1 MSGRSQNLV
10 WRTVAWL
17 FLLGYLLINLIPV
30 GWLIDTSIKTDADA
44 VAFPPV
50 VFPAQLTLSAFDLA
64 LNQFQILANIRNSLI
79 ITGGTTACCALLG
92 VVAAYG
98 FSRFAFPGRQFLIV
112 LVIATRMVAPIAMVI
127 PFLVLAR
134 DLELFNSKMIL
145 VIANTALNLPFVIWM
160 MKGFFDSIPT
170 ELDEA
175 ARIDGCSHLEAL
187 WRVVLPVA
195 LPGLAATMILV
206 FVFTWNEFL
215 FAWALTSNLAAE
227 PLTVALKDFIGE
239 QVTSWPLFS
248 AAGVLA
254 IIPAVVFAAI
264 FQRYIVAGLGA
275 GGVKG

>member
-1 MSGRSQNLV
+1 MTKGLFWKALAWSG
-10 WRTVAWL
+10 
-17 FLLGYLLINLIPV
+17 LLAYLLINLVPV
-30 GWLIDTSIKTDADA
+30 GWLMNTSIKTDADA

-50 VFPAQLTLSAFDLA
+50 FISSQFTWSAFDLA
-64 LNQFQILANIRNSLI
+64 LNDFQIVANIRNSLI
-79 ITGGTTACCALLG
+79 ITGGTTVCCAILG

-112 LVIATRMVAPIAMVI
+112 LVLATRMVAPIAMVI
-127 PFLVLAR
+127 PFLILAR
-134 DLELFNSKMIL
+134 DLQLFNSKLIL

-160 MKGFFDSIPT
+160 MKGFFDSIPR
-170 ELDEA
+170 ELDDA
-175 ARIDGCSHLEAL
+175 ARIDGCSHLQSL
-187 WRVVLPVA
+187 RRVILPVA

-239 QVTSWPLFS
+239 QVTSWPLF
-248 AAGVLA
+248 AAGGVLA
-254 IIPAVVFAAI
+254 MIPAVLFAAI
-264 FQRYIVAGLGA
+264 FQRFIVAGLSA